1 MVHGAAETKVHED
14 SSKTPASNTDEQT
27 SILSFSITAMSQKDI
42 DHVIKEIEELGNEA
56 MKDKVLD
63 DEHYQKM
70 IARLTEDQVS
80 CHSEPVKTFY

>member
-1 MVHGAAETKVHED
+1 MVHGA
-14 SSKTPASNTDEQT
+14 SSKTPASNTDERT

-42 DHVIKEIEELGNEA
+42 DYVIKEIEEVGNEA

-80 CHSEPVKTFY
+80 